1 MNVQSTNA
9 ENVVETTEQAKQAY
23 ATPELTVHGKV
34 EDLTQ
39 QPIGN
44 SGGISNGG
52 GGGQMASDRNIKE
65 AFAKIDPKIILERV
79 ALLPITSWN
88 YKSQDRS
95 IRHIGPMAQD
105 FAAAFAVGEDDR
117 HINMVDASGIALA
130 SIQALHQLVQQQAE
144 QIAELRDQVKAMQ
157 AETTIA

>member
-1 MNVQSTNA
+1 MNNQSTDLKKA
-9 ENVVETTEQAKQAY
+9 VETNDQPKQAY

-39 QPIGN
+39 QPLQN
-44 SGGISNGG
+44 LSGGIVGG
-52 GGGQMASDRNIKE
+52 NLSDRNMKE
-65 AFAKIDPKIILERV
+65 AFAKVDSKIILERI
-79 ALLPITSWN
+79 AALPITSWN

-117 HINMVDASGIALA
+117 HINMIDASGVALA
-130 SIQALHQLVQQQAE
+130 AIQALHQMVQQQAA
-144 QIAELRDQVKAMQ
+144 QIAELRGHVQALQ
-157 AETTIA
+157 AETSVA